1 MSKVEQE
8 IEKTLKSFMQEV
20 YSDVGSNVGVFAR
33 ALLTEAIANREMAP
47 NKHNFT
53 GNLLGSIVVCVY
65 EDNKPF
71 IAYYP
76 AQYGIKAIR
85 FKMTAPRSY
94 GFKRDYEG
102 TESHYDPEIETNEG
116 WGEDD
121 AKEFFQEYNPGSKT
135 KFCIVVA
142 YTTEYA
148 SFVEAARHTTGFTNT
163 YWWAK
168 YKGRNILH
176 LPWTASEPD
185 TSFAPF

>member
-8 IEKTLKSFMQEV
+8 IESAMKSFMQEA
-20 YSDVGSNVGVFAR
+20 YADVSSRVGVFAR

-53 GNLLGSIVVCVY
+53 GNLLNSIVVCVY
-65 EDNKPF
+65 EDNKPQT
-71 IAYYP
+71 AYYP

-116 WGEDD
+116 WGEED
-121 AKEFFQEYNPGSKT
+121 AKEFFQEYNPGSRAKY
-135 KFCIVVA
+135 CIVVA

-148 SFVEAARHTTGFTNT
+148 SFVEAVRHTTGFTDT

-168 YKGRNILH
+168 FKGKNILR
-176 LPWTASEPD
+176 LPWTDTEPD